1 MEEFPN
7 RHNREIRPYDR
18 TAPPKDKEKA
28 ARPTIHMQHRT
39 IWTVVCKELI
49 VTPYYKFIRIAC
61 TSMASLGSHL

>member
-39 IWTVVCKELI
+39 I
-49 VTPYYKFIRIAC
+49 
-61 TSMASLGSHL
+61 